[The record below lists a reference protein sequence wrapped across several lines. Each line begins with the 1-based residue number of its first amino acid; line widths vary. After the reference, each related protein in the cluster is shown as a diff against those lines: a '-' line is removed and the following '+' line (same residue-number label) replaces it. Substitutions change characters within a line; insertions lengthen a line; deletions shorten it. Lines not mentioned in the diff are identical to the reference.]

1 MIDPSGPSGDLA
13 DEVRVEL
20 FRIAA
25 ATGRVLQAPEL
36 ARALGREVDEV
47 RAALRQLA
55 AARVLILAPH
65 DGDIWAASPFCA
77 VPSGFRVEASGCVY
91 WGICIWDALGIAAAL
106 DADAAI
112 TAPCGDCGARME
124 IAIREGRLAH
134 NEGVAH
140 FAVPARRW
148 WDNIGFT

>member
-1 MIDPSGPSGDLA
+1 MIDPSGRSGELA

-20 FRIAA
+20 LRTAA
-25 ATGRVLQAPEL
+25 ATGRVLQAAEL
-36 ARALGREVDEV
+36 ARVLGRAEAEV
-47 RAALRQLA
+47 RAALRLLA

-77 VPSGFRVEASGCVY
+77 VPSGFRVEASGRVY

-124 IAIREGRLAH
+124 LTVRAGRLARD
-134 NEGVAH
+134 EAVVH